1 MLFLRSHVV
10 VPPEAIE
17 VKITNGDQSYKPYKD
32 LIGHVMAILL
42 NISTVAARSL
52 LLTPVVNTQHLVRCP
67 PPKKKNQS
75 DNTHYAL
82 WCFNTKVAPKVCQH
96 DQMQNK
102 VHK

>member
-42 NISTVAARSL
+42 NISNVAARSL
-52 LLTPVVNTQHLVRCP
+52 LLTPVVNTQHLVG
-67 PPKKKNQS
+67 
-75 DNTHYAL
+75 
-82 WCFNTKVAPKVCQH
+82 
-96 DQMQNK
+96 
-102 VHK
+102 

>member
-52 LLTPVVNTQHLVRCP
+52 LLTPVVNTQHLVGCP
-67 PPKKKNQS
+67 PPKKK
-75 DNTHYAL
+75 
-82 WCFNTKVAPKVCQH
+82 PIR
-96 DQMQNK
+96 
-102 VHK
+102 